1 MRVADYISKF
11 LSQHNVKHIF
21 MLPCGAAMHLNDA
34 FGKNPDLE
42 VICNLHEQAC
52 AISAEACSRVTGQL
66 SVVNITAGP
75 GSTNTITGL
84 AGAWLDSTPVMFIS
98 GQVKTSDL
106 RTNMDLRQYGVQEID
121 TVGIVEKLTKYSIT
135 VTVASEIRYCLQ
147 KAMYI
152 ATTGRKG
159 PVWLDIPLDIQG
171 AEIEPDTLTEFIPPT
186 ADKSKSLSLKEITSR
201 VVDAYKKSKR
211 PVLLVGNGVRAA
223 EGLDQLHKL
232 INNLHIPTLTSW
244 LGMDLIDNNHTHF
257 YGRPGGMAP
266 RGSNYIIQNCDFLL
280 TIGTRID
287 LGMAGYDYKN
297 FARAAKKLI
306 VDIDLN
312 EINKFSFEIEEKINF
327 DAKDFLI
334 EMNNQCS
341 NSEMSE
347 KPNVEWQKYCSRLAK
362 QYPIYTNKGYTKGEP
377 ISMYDFSEKLSKL
390 MEAKDVIASCSSGF
404 ASEIFYLMYKHKDG
418 QRIFHNRGTGSMGF
432 GLPAAI
438 GACIGSDLRRTICVE
453 GDGGFQ
459 MNIQELETLSRLDLP
474 VKVFV
479 INNGGYA
486 SIRAAQN
493 NYFGRKVGADKSSG
507 ISFPKTSNIA
517 KAYGIRTKIISDPT
531 SLENEITEVLNSPG
545 PVVCEV
551 IVRSDEP
558 REPRLASFQKP
569 DGSMESRPL
578 EDLYPFLEREEFKNN
593 MIIPILGVK

>member
-1 MRVADYISKF
+1 M
-11 LSQHNVKHIF
+11 
-21 MLPCGAAMHLNDA
+21 
-34 FGKNPDLE
+34 
-42 VICNLHEQAC
+42 
-52 AISAEACSRVTGQL
+52 
-66 SVVNITAGP
+66 
-75 GSTNTITGL
+75 
-84 AGAWLDSTPVMFIS
+84 
-98 GQVKTSDL
+98 
-106 RTNMDLRQYGVQEID
+106 
-121 TVGIVEKLTKYSIT
+121 
-135 VTVASEIRYCLQ
+135 
-147 KAMYI
+147 
-152 ATTGRKG
+152 
-159 PVWLDIPLDIQG
+159 
-171 AEIEPDTLTEFIPPT
+171 
-186 ADKSKSLSLKEITSR
+186 
-201 VVDAYKKSKR
+201 
-211 PVLLVGNGVRAA
+211 
-223 EGLDQLHKL
+223 
-232 INNLHIPTLTSW
+232 
-244 LGMDLIDNNHTHF
+244 
-257 YGRPGGMAP
+257 
-266 RGSNYIIQNCDFLL
+266 
-280 TIGTRID
+280 
-287 LGMAGYDYKN
+287 
-297 FARAAKKLI
+297 
-306 VDIDLN
+306 
-312 EINKFSFEIEEKINF
+312 
-327 DAKDFLI
+327 
-334 EMNNQCS
+334 
-341 NSEMSE
+341 
-347 KPNVEWQKYCSRLAK
+347 EWQKYCSRLAK